1 MENNQLPT
9 NTEIDINELPKDMS
23 SPSTRGESPIHS
35 LMHKYKLALIVIAIA
50 VIGIL
55 GVLYFKNFMGGS
67 DEIVVARVSDTSI
80 TRKNVVEEYNTRYSA
95 TPVTSFKD
103 IKDKAQTELI
113 DSMVERLILEKEA
126 AKLGI
131 TVTEQEITIEVQ
143 QEISAGIPE
152 SILSQPNER
161 EEIRISLLKDK
172 LREKFVTFRQ
182 IDTATIF
189 IPEGP
194 DMQVRFNNART
205 LLNEFRSDIQVGR
218 SFAEANDI
226 AKQKTYYNRGL
237 VVNET
242 YLTKKD
248 AEMNFLG
255 PTAFSLKKGDVSEV
269 VDSGGGTLGVI
280 LVKEAGD
287 YEFGS
292 LEEWL
297 AAEKEKVAN

>member
-1 MENNQLPT
+1 MEDNKDQIAEQ
-9 NTEIDINELPKDMS
+9 TEIPVSEIASEQKKLRIKPSFVIFIPVMLVLIILAVAAWYFTLRS
-23 SPSTRGESPIHS
+23 SEDP
-35 LMHKYKLALIVIAIA
+35 LLAT
-50 VIGIL
+50 
-55 GVLYFKNFMGGS
+55 
-67 DEIVVARVSDTSI
+67 VAKVSDTSI
-80 TRKNVVEEYNTRYSA
+80 TQKDVVEEYNKRYSA
-95 TPVTSFKD
+95 ATPIASFRD
-103 IKDKAQTELI
+103 IKDEARTELI

-126 AKLGI
+126 VKLGI
-131 TVTEQEITIEVQ
+131 TVTEQEITIDVQ
-143 QEISAGIPE
+143 QKILAGVPE
-152 SILSQPNER
+152 STLTQSSTR

-172 LREKFVTFRQ
+172 LREKLVTFRQ

-205 LLNEFRSDIQVGR
+205 LLNEFRFDVQAGR
-218 SFAEANDI
+218 NFAEANDI
-226 AKQKTYYNRGL
+226 AKQKTYYNMGL
-237 VVNET
+237 VIAEK

-297 AAEKEKVAN
+297 EAEKEKVTN

>member
-1 MENNQLPT
+1 
-9 NTEIDINELPKDMS
+9 
-23 SPSTRGESPIHS
+23 
-35 LMHKYKLALIVIAIA
+35 
-50 VIGIL
+50 
-55 GVLYFKNFMGGS
+55 MGGS
-67 DEIVVARVSDTSI
+67 DEIVVTRVSDTPI
-80 TRKNVVEEYNTRYSA
+80 TQKNVVEEYNTRYSA
-95 TPVTSFKD
+95 TPVTSFQD
-103 IKDKAQTELI
+103 IKDEARTELI

-143 QEISAGIPE
+143 QKISAGIPE

-172 LREKFVTFRQ
+172 LREKLVTFRQ

-194 DMQVRFNNART
+194 DMQVRFNSART

-237 VVNET
+237 VIAEK

-248 AEMNFLG
+248 TEMNFLG
-255 PTAFSLKKGDVSEV
+255 PTAFSLKKGDMSEV